1 METQPG
7 PAPRITT
14 VEQPPSST
22 RLARLTSMPHHAML
36 WGEAIHEHGNLPP
49 GATTLELLGVS
60 YAHLKTSDGGDL
72 YLTSYGL
79 PCWELLLPE
88 NWFAKEWF
96 WAKSER
102 LVGTGTVYKVPTR
115 ALRGIP
121 LNLVVKW
128 SRVGE
133 EVPLDTLTISK
144 FINAEFNTPFEEF
157 ALLMELR
164 EGEYGPANLKVRT
177 QRPLG
182 IYVPSERLQLWQTGR
197 SKSKIAAKIAQHP
210 GVELDILRQYVL
222 LYGWIKG
229 VDIAEAAE
237 RQKLS
242 DMERELLL
250 ERETERVGEE
260 LSQKGFRVI
269 DNKPAHIIVRPQP
282 DGKLLQDRRGRIV
295 YGLVDYE
302 LLERTPEHER
312 TVRREVRQRYLKHMA
327 RRFEGRPR
335 QEFPEHL
342 KPANVMGVDYIF
354 GHAESTGGLLWVVGK
369 DPDLFNYF
377 LPERWRRTPHT
388 KLSPTNPVY
397 YTRTKDS
404 IHLVWKVS
412 HLGERPA
419 VRDDEAQAQAILD
432 YGYNSP
438 FEEFAFALELARKG
452 VATVYPRA
460 IYMTGHKAD
469 VPLGL
474 ADGRRYETLK
484 HIFSP
489 DGEPAVRND
498 HDYIT
503 IWGYWN
509 GPDEALAAQDLYHYR
524 SISVERAC
532 LNNVINERLLA
543 ELLARARRE
552 MAQQDFEDLKLKPDH
567 LILSIAPDD
576 AIVKDAQDRPEVRL
590 CNLELVRRTESP
602 ERGADRG

>member
-1 METQPG
+1 MVPQQETETG
-7 PAPRITT
+7 TSTAKG
-14 VEQPPSST
+14 SSEPT
-22 RLARLTSMPHHAML
+22 RLARLTAMPHHALL
-36 WGEAIHEHGNLPP
+36 WSEAAREHGNLPP
-49 GATTLELLGVS
+49 GATTLELLGVN

-79 PCWELLLPE
+79 PFWELLLPE

-96 WAKSER
+96 EAKSER
-102 LVGTGTVYKVPTR
+102 LVGTSTVYKVPTR
-115 ALRGIP
+115 VLHDIL

-157 ALLMELR
+157 ALLTELR
-164 EGEYGPANLKVRT
+164 EGEYGPRELSVRT
-177 QRPLG
+177 QRPLA

-229 VDIAEAAE
+229 LDIVRAAE
-237 RQKLS
+237 QQKLS
-242 DMERELLL
+242 EVERELLL
-250 ERETERVGEE
+250 ARETERVGDE

-269 DNKPAHIIVRPQP
+269 DNKPAHIIVRPRP
-282 DGKLLQDRRGRIV
+282 DGALLRDRRGRIV
-295 YGLVDYE
+295 YALVDYE

-312 TVRREVRQRYLKHMA
+312 TVRSMVRQHYLKHMA

-342 KPANVMGVDYIF
+342 RPANVMGVDYIF
-354 GHAESTGGLLWVVGK
+354 GHAESTGGLLWVVGR
-369 DPDLFNYF
+369 DPDLFNFF

-388 KLSPTNPVY
+388 KLSAANPVY
-397 YTRTKDS
+397 YTLTKDN

-419 VRDDEAQAQAILD
+419 VRDDEPNAQAILD

-438 FEEFAFALELARKG
+438 FEEFAFALELARQG

-460 IYMTGHKAD
+460 IYMTGHKAE
-469 VPLGL
+469 VPRGL
-474 ADGRRYETLK
+474 ADPRRYETLK
-484 HIFSP
+484 HILSP
-489 DGEPAVRND
+489 DGVPAVRND

-524 SISVERAC
+524 SISAMRAC
-532 LNNVINERLLA
+532 LNNVISEMLLA
-543 ELLARARRE
+543 ELLARTRSE
-552 MAQQDFEDLKLKPDH
+552 LAQQHFEDLKLKSDH
-567 LILSIAPDD
+567 LLLSIAPDD
-576 AIVKDAQDRPEVRL
+576 ALVKDAQGRPQTRL
-590 CNLELVRRTESP
+590 CSLELVRRIVT
-602 ERGADRG
+602 GDV